1 MLRAVRLSEEDEI
14 EEQAMYWEVTS
25 RSVMIGRLESPSV
38 KKDVLDLDLV
48 EVLLLQGV
56 VDVDDAIGAAI
67 DEIVV

>member
-1 MLRAVRLSEEDEI
+1 
-14 EEQAMYWEVTS
+14 
-25 RSVMIGRLESPSV
+25 MIGRLESPSV

>member
-1 MLRAVRLSEEDEI
+1 
-14 EEQAMYWEVTS
+14 MYWEVTS

-67 DEIVV
+67 DEVVV